1 MNRVLC
7 FLVGSLIVGCS
18 NLKQSDDRNSLQL
31 EDSITNNSHQDQT
44 QTETPIDLDKAKQK
58 IEENKAKFKSITGDF
73 QDFKT
78 LTQGLN
84 KFDLYTISTTADYL
98 RVFLPKANQ
107 SDKDSTY
114 LYFLQTFYRA
124 VNNLTDS
131 LSIKFPETMKKMEE
145 GKEDVQTKNLEEY
158 LSLFGAGIFMTEGM
172 FYLDVDHD
180 YFLSIF
186 DKQVSNGLNAYIIQR
201 KQELIEGFSEDAGL
215 MIPFDKVYER
225 VLKWEQIVAKNPNFL
240 MMDQSRYYY
249 ETYLE
254 TLLTGMD
261 NSRVFDF
268 EGERLTPEVKKLYE
282 SVIKSG
288 PNTKSTEIIKG
299 YYNLLADNDFK
310 YSDKVDDYLKKS
322 GLSSMLGVQ
331 PHSR

>member
-1 MNRVLC
+1 MKRVLL
-7 FLVGSLIVGCS
+7 FLSVTLLLGCG
-18 NLKQSDDRNSLQL
+18 NPRQSDDRDGLQL
-31 EDSITNNSHQDQT
+31 EDSVTDNSQLDQ
-44 QTETPIDLDKAKQK
+44 TPIDLDNAKQK
-58 IEENKAKFKSITGDF
+58 IEENKAKFTSITGDF
-73 QDFKT
+73 KEFKT
-78 LTQGLN
+78 FTQSLN

-107 SDKDSTY
+107 VDKDSTY
-114 LYFLQTFYRA
+114 LYFLQAFYGT

-131 LSIKFPETMKKMEE
+131 LSIKFPETMKKLEE
-145 GKEDVQTKNLEEY
+145 GKEDIQTRNLEEY
-158 LSLFGAGIFMTEGM
+158 LSLFGTGIFMTEGM
-172 FYLDVDHD
+172 FYLDVDPD

-186 DKQVSNGLNAYIIQR
+186 DKQVSNGLNAYLIQR

-215 MIPFDKVYER
+215 IISFDKVYDR
-225 VLKWEQIVAKNPNFL
+225 VLKWEKIVTENPNFL
-240 MMDQSRYYY
+240 MVDDSQQYYK
-249 ETYLE
+249 TYLE
-254 TLLTGMD
+254 TMLTGMD

-268 EGERLTPEVKKLYE
+268 EDERLTPEVKKLYE

-310 YSDKVDDYLKKS
+310 YSDKVDDYLKKN
-322 GLSSMLGVQ
+322 GLSSMLGIQ